1 MSRAAVAALSSVED
15 RVLFMAV
22 AGAAQ
27 FAGSAL
33 MPGVG
38 SLLANLPTSGPL
50 NAFTAPGACACG
62 GASSSRSSSQRL
74 GVLPAFL
81 CLVLDVGIMAWL
93 AWRIPPTA
101 IQGTLGDDR
110 FFGVWSAVGDDTVV
124 VIAGAT
130 KAKAEKAG
138 GGDASAPAAPSSLA
152 AASPTVV
159 KVGVAVFIALN
170 FTARGV
176 LSVVVAAGSPLLLS
190 AVNDTDL
197 DPVQVLPCC
206 CVGEAWSLWTHRVLS
221 VQDTGEMFLALGVVG
236 LLV

>member
-1 MSRAAVAALSSVED
+1 MAHSAHRYSRY
-15 RVLFMAV
+15 
-22 AGAAQ
+22 
-27 FAGSAL
+27 
-33 MPGVG
+33 
-38 SLLANLPTSGPL
+38 
-50 NAFTAPGACACG
+50 
-62 GASSSRSSSQRL
+62 
-74 GVLPAFL
+74 
-81 CLVLDVGIMAWL
+81 
-93 AWRIPPTA
+93 AWRRP
-101 IQGTLGDDR
+101 
-110 FFGVWSAVGDDTVV
+110 FFRRVVAVGDDTVV

-206 CVGEAWSLWTHRVLS
+206 CVGEARSLSTHRVWS

-236 LLV
+236 FLV